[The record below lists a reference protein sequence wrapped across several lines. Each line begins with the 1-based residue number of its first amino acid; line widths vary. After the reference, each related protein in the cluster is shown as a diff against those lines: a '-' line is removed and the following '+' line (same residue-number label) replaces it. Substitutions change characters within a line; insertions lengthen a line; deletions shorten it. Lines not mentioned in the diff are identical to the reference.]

1 MAKKKVIT
9 KPKKAKAVKK
19 EKADIADAKKDED
32 VVTAVDNALA
42 IMLITDELK
51 KQKQRL
57 EKDIFSVAKLRK
69 QTDLRIDCI
78 VAALDRSRSV
88 RGL

>member
-69 QTDLRIDCI
+69 QTDLRIDRI